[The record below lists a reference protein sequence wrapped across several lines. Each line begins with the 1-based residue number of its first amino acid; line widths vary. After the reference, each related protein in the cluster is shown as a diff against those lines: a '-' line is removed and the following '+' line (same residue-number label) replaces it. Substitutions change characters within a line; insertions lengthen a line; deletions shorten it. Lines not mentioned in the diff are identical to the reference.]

1 MYALRQIE
9 AVYSW
14 HHDIG
19 NNNIESIPI
28 KLLKRLI
35 AITGLFH
42 LNSHQLEVDCK
53 CLEIKRVVLDEQN
66 SGHTGKAPQ
75 STGRSTRRE
84 WLSNCRTTV
93 HCWEIVTRACLKS
106 ANETPKAKLPG
117 ARSQDKATVLQK
129 WSHPLVSR

>member
-75 STGRSTRRE
+75 STDRSTRRE
-84 WLSNCRTTV
+84 WL
-93 HCWEIVTRACLKS
+93 IQ
-106 ANETPKAKLPG
+106 LPHDG
-117 ARSQDKATVLQK
+117 SLLGDSYQSMSQECE
-129 WSHPLVSR
+129 